1 MNLHT
6 QHLQLVLTSSNSVDV
21 KLSGLCGHWL
31 YHPSTHP
38 SLHPSICTFIPTT
51 NLQVFINF
59 SLYPSPQVTKTNTVS
74 SRQARELIFL
84 SLCQYPILFI
94 FLVGPSRYLQCG
106 IFAIIPIFLTKL
118 SSSTRILKHKYNYII
133 HLKTSMWQI
142 LPRFIKSFT
151 FYPWH
156 FQLKYE
162 HLLIHTTFLIERNIA
177 ERVGK

>member
-21 KLSGLCGHWL
+21 KLSGLCGQWL

-74 SRQARELIFL
+74 SRQARELIFP
-84 SLCQYPILFI
+84 SLCQYLI
-94 FLVGPSRYLQCG
+94 FFHISCWTIKIPSMWNFCHHSHFPNQAQ
-106 IFAIIPIFLTKL
+106 F
-118 SSSTRILKHKYNYII
+118 KHKNSQTQIQLYNSFKDFYV
-133 HLKTSMWQI
+133 
-142 LPRFIKSFT
+142 KSIT
-151 FYPWH
+151 KVY
-156 FQLKYE
+156 
-162 HLLIHTTFLIERNIA
+162 
-177 ERVGK
+177 